1 MLDNVHTWS
10 STDAQLRR
18 NLSPALFPSW
28 QATCNAFGAAMAAGP
43 GLVLLVGDPGSGKT
57 FTLLAYAG
65 GASVPV
71 GLRSI
76 DDPLPPGMEVDLVD
90 NVHARAAARLM
101 PFRGTRAL
109 AVEPKLAERLM
120 QAFPRARTV
129 TVQPMLSHDVH
140 IMVEVRLRQLGLP
153 VGHCTSRTLARMDE
167 LCCGNPRQLDALL
180 FRSLRLAEAAAVAR
194 VSPGHVEQATLQVA
208 MEAVGVGQAL
218 GSVEREAALRLL
230 GRAEAPMGFDQPRRR
245 RRAGAPE
252 FWASSLDAQRNL
264 QRAPAPSARP
274 PGKLAV
280 MPRWAQPPTPRMT
293 SARKRGSARD
303 ERFFTMNPAEAAQ
316 AGSRKRW
323 PGIKT
328 LAIAAVAVAAFM
340 VAVPNVLKISDWAAN
355 GGQAVPEEAP
365 TTVALLP
372 PKTSTPDPMGAVL
385 PLTPAPAARTVLP
398 ASALPPN
405 GSIDPAAPQDAT
417 SGTVRKVVPLL
428 HPVAPSRQMAVA
440 EPQGVGPQAG
450 TAQAGPGPR
459 GAAPAGNGPAPA
471 ALHAPAAS
479 VLAPVSASVSG
490 TTTPSQAVAAADAAS
505 AAEALPR
512 PEPAARPNPA
522 AVQGTAKEAARLFS
536 LGKALLAINQVDDAR
551 LLLKASASMG
561 NSKAAAL
568 LAADDTEAQ
577 VPHAQTSPTQVERA
591 SARSTPAAR
600 AAPKPGHQGPQP

>member
-1 MLDNVHTWS
+1 MLDDVHTWS
-10 STDAQLRR
+10 NTDAQLRR

-65 GASVPV
+65 GASMPV

-76 DDPLPPGMEVDLVD
+76 DAPVPPGMEVDLVD
-90 NVHARAAARLM
+90 NVHARAAVRLM

-120 QAFPRARTV
+120 QAFPRARIV
-129 TVQPMLSHDVH
+129 IVQPMLSHDVH

-153 VGHCTSRTLARMDE
+153 VGHFTSRALARMGE

-230 GRAEAPMGFDQPRRR
+230 GRAEAPMGFGQPRRR
-245 RRAGAPE
+245 RASAPD
-252 FWASSLDAQRNL
+252 FWASSLNAQRNL
-264 QRAPAPSARP
+264 QKAPAPSMRP

-280 MPRWAQPPTPRMT
+280 VPRWVQPPTPRVT
-293 SARKRGSARD
+293 SARQRGSARD
-303 ERFFTMNPAEAAQ
+303 GKFFAMSPAQ
-316 AGSRKRW
+316 AGSRGRR

-328 LAIAAVAVAAFM
+328 LAIAAVAVAAF
-340 VAVPNVLKISDWAAN
+340 VVTVPNVPKISDWAAN
-355 GGQAVPEEAP
+355 GGQAMPEEAP

-372 PKTSTPDPMGAVL
+372 LKAATPDPMGAVL
-385 PLTPAPAARTVLP
+385 PPTPVPAAKAVPP
-398 ASALPPN
+398 ANALPPS
-405 GSIDPAAPQDAT
+405 GSIDPAVPQDAM
-417 SGTVRKVVPLL
+417 SRTVRRAVPLL
-428 HPVAPSRQMAVA
+428 HPAAPSRQMAVA
-440 EPQGVGPQAG
+440 EPQRVVPPDG

-459 GAAPAGNGPAPA
+459 GAAPAPATLP
-471 ALHAPAAS
+471 APAAS
-479 VLAPVSASVSG
+479 VLAPVPASVPG
-490 TTTPSQAVAAADAAS
+490 TTTPSQAFAAADAAS
-505 AAEALPR
+505 AAEALLR
-512 PEPAARPNPA
+512 PEPAARPNSA

-551 LLLKASASMG
+551 LLLKTSASMG

-568 LAADDTEAQ
+568 LAAYDTEAQ
-577 VPHAQTSPTQVERA
+577 GPHAQTGPSQIEHS
-591 SARSTPAAR
+591 SARGTQAVR
-600 AAPKPGHQGPQP
+600 AAPKPGRQNSQP